1 VKLNDRMKEI
11 SRIDREIDALAIGH
25 TSNVITMVGRTAYRA
40 EIRELQRQH
49 AAHVNAIKSYS
60 APGGY

>member
-1 VKLNDRMKEI
+1 VKLNYRMKEI
-11 SRIDREIDALAIGH
+11 SRIDREIDALA
-25 TSNVITMVGRTAYRA
+25 ITMVGRTAYRA

-49 AAHVNAIKSYS
+49 AAHVNAINSYS